1 MQRPHLSMTRK
12 EAVSVGQTVARRF
25 DFPLLSKC
33 LKPDVYG
40 IQPVEEI
47 ASVIFAS
54 ESRRNENRA
63 LPIRITW
70 RCTESLKSRLQIV
83 KTAYGKDCTFQEF
96 ITTAVLNECERI
108 EGKRKDVGN
117 EIAV

>member
-1 MQRPHLSMTRK
+1 MQRPHLTISRK
-12 EAVSVGQTVARRF
+12 QAVEAGQTVARRF

-54 ESRRNENRA
+54 ESRRIENRA
-63 LPIRITW
+63 LPVPYYMEADR
-70 RCTESLKSRLQIV
+70 SAKN
-83 KTAYGKDCTFQEF
+83 TF
-96 ITTAVLNECERI
+96 ANR
-108 EGKRKDVGN
+108 
-117 EIAV
+117 